1 MCTHIVMYNVR
12 TYCNVPDSLR
22 VNILSLS
29 DAIPPPA
36 THVGPLK
43 KCLRPQSSEF
53 HYFSFNFCPSSKRTS
68 HILAIVCHFIAL
80 FEPMLVGK
88 GSRLFALI
96 TFCWHFQF
104 LSWFV
109 PPPQAH
115 LPTCLIC
122 GLFCPETCPRHGKQ
136 NYPDLPP
143 LWTKWKNKASPNR
156 KSAYISLMTTLAE
169 KAGWVSFSGQ
179 YCKWNVASVAGRG
192 SKTWVA

>member
-1 MCTHIVMYNVR
+1 MYNVH
-12 TYCNVPDSLR
+12 TYCNVPDSLH
-22 VNILSLS
+22 VNIQSLS
-29 DAIPPPA
+29 DPIPPPA

-53 HYFSFNFCPSSKRTS
+53 HYFSFNFCPSSERTS
-68 HILAIVCHFIAL
+68 HVLVIVRHFIAL
-80 FEPMLVGK
+80 FEFMLVVK
-88 GSRLFALI
+88 GSKLFALI

-143 LWTKWKNKASPNR
+143 FWTKWKKQSFP
-156 KSAYISLMTTLAE
+156 KHKECISLMTTLARRLPWFRSLASIANGKWLVWLAE
-169 KAGWVSFSGQ
+169 AGKPG
-179 YCKWNVASVAGRG
+179 
-192 SKTWVA
+192 